1 MKNLKAVK
9 YAYSIFACALI
20 AFGLAVLL
28 KGWFPAEPFMLFGGI
43 LMIGFGAIRIL
54 GYCSKDALQLAFQ
67 FDLFLGIAS
76 AVLGC
81 YMIWDT
87 QAAGH
92 IVMVLGVFFLIDALS
107 KIQTASDARR
117 IGVERWW
124 LILGVALVANVALF
138 IVFFFDLDG
147 KLLFNVVEPFLKKHY
162 DDMER
167 KDTLQMPYDM
177 DKYPK
182 YDY

>member
-1 MKNLKAVK
+1 MKKCK
-9 YAYSIFACALI
+9 CK
-20 AFGLAVLL
+20 FGRFLL
-28 KGWFPAEPFMLFGGI
+28 KL
-43 LMIGFGAIRIL
+43 LGA
-54 GYCSKDALQLAFQ
+54 
-67 FDLFLGIAS
+67 
-76 AVLGC
+76 
-81 YMIWDT
+81 
-87 QAAGH
+87 
-92 IVMVLGVFFLIDALS
+92 
-107 KIQTASDARR
+107 
-117 IGVERWW
+117 
-124 LILGVALVANVALF
+124 ALVANVALF

>member
-1 MKNLKAVK
+1 MKKCK
-9 YAYSIFACALI
+9 
-20 AFGLAVLL
+20 FGRFLL
-28 KGWFPAEPFMLFGGI
+28 KL
-43 LMIGFGAIRIL
+43 
-54 GYCSKDALQLAFQ
+54 
-67 FDLFLGIAS
+67 
-76 AVLGC
+76 
-81 YMIWDT
+81 
-87 QAAGH
+87 
-92 IVMVLGVFFLIDALS
+92 
-107 KIQTASDARR
+107 
-117 IGVERWW
+117 
-124 LILGVALVANVALF
+124 LGVALVANVALF